1 MVILDVKGASIRTLS
16 ADVIMYMKKANET
29 NNQHYPL
36 GMKRVFVVNSPFW
49 LAGVWSK
56 MKELVPSSVQVD
68 FLAADMSALK
78 EYIDQDQIPSEYG
91 GESQYCL
98 FEHPYEVGLNELVA
112 NLENKENALPRYRNE
127 VDDVELALPTVSP
140 SIPVRRRIHSID
152 SMPVR
157 RRIHSVDRKTRLGQH
172 SRGRDLY
179 NANKTMGDQG
189 DVFTIVSIIHCVWS
203 AVQGAIESSIPLW
216 ILSPTTV
223 GGLGYSPSR
232 SGVTMFCACLVL
244 LWVLR
249 KEPSRLV
256 SRIPSKGPLRALRIG
271 AGSESVLLGLLVYVS
286 RSTL

>member
-1 MVILDVKGASIRTLS
+1 MLLLKVLDVKGARLSTLS
-16 ADVIMYMKKANET
+16 TDVLMYMKRADDT
-29 NNQHYPL
+29 NAQHFPL

-56 MKELVPSSVQVD
+56 MKNLFPTVQVD
-68 FLAADMSALK
+68 FLAGDMNALK
-78 EYIDQDQIPSEYG
+78 EYIDSDQIPPEYG
-91 GESQYCL
+91 GESPYCL
-98 FEHPYEVGLNELVA
+98 FEHPYEIGLTELVE
-112 NLENKENALPRYRNE
+112 NLENKENASPRKTRRSE
-127 VDDVELALPTVSP
+127 VVREKADDVELALPTLAPSP
-140 SIPVRRRIHSID
+140 TSIPVRRRIHSAE
-152 SMPVR
+152 
-157 RRIHSVDRKTRLGQH
+157 RKPRLGH

-179 NANKTMGDQG
+179 NANKSMGDQG
-189 DVFTIVSIIHCVWS
+189 EVFAIVSIIHCVWS

-216 ILSPTTV
+216 ILSPTSV

-244 LWVLR
+244 LWILR
-249 KEPSRLV
+249 KKPSRLV